1 MKKKIKL
8 LLAGIALAVTLSII
22 GGGITP
28 FIDPPGTGSIAPIST
43 TFTV

>member
-8 LLAGIALAVTLSII
+8 LLAGVALAVTLSII

-28 FIDPPGTGSIAPIST
+28 YIDPPGTGSVTPVST